1 MFEEIIDQ
9 DLAKQMVGNCIREGT
24 LPSALLFYGPEGV
37 GKRTFA
43 LVIARVLNCS
53 EVEEGCCGRCASCK
67 AIGDLVHPNL
77 RVIFPVRRAGSLE
90 GLPEP
95 ELYDRQGTISIDLVR
110 ILKRE
115 ATLAPY
121 QKGKRVF
128 VVLDADRMTE
138 EARNAFLKLLEEPPA
153 DTVLILTTS
162 RPNELSL
169 TTLSRCQRIRFGR
182 LPHDEIENA
191 LVSKKGADR
200 KRARLV
206 ASLSGGSL
214 GRAERMLEEYAEEH
228 RLGTFDFVL
237 NRTPEDDLEVL
248 DLAQSLVN
256 DDMVYSSL
264 EVTESILRDLLA
276 VKMGAG
282 ETVVN
287 RDQMELLEKGA
298 RGRAWREICDMID
311 EVEEASIELGRNVNP
326 RLVLFNMLSRIHEK
340 DLAGAGV

>member
-1 MFEEIIDQ
+1 MFENIINQ
-9 DLAKQMVGNCIREGT
+9 DLAKRMLANCVREGT

-43 LVIARVLNCS
+43 LVVARVLNCS
-53 EVEEGCCGRCASCK
+53 EVEEGCCGRCASCR
-67 AIGDLVHPNL
+67 AIADLVHPNL
-77 RVIFPVRRAGSLE
+77 RVLFPVRKAGSLE
-90 GLPEP
+90 GLPEQ
-95 ELYDRQGTISIDLVR
+95 ELYDRQGTIGIDMVR

-115 ATLAPY
+115 ASLAPY

-169 TTLSRCQRIRFGR
+169 TTLSRCQKVRFSR
-182 LPHDEIENA
+182 LSPEEIENA
-191 LVSKKGADR
+191 LVDTKGADG

-206 ASLSGGSL
+206 ASLCGGSL
-214 GRAERMLEEYAEEH
+214 GRAETMLEEYAEEH
-228 RLGTFDFVL
+228 RLSTFDFMLTRV
-237 NRTPEDDLEVL
+237 PEDDLEIL
-248 DLAQSLVN
+248 DLAQNIVN

-264 EVTESILRDLLA
+264 EVAESILRDLLA

-287 RDQMELLEKGA
+287 RDQMGLLETGA
-298 RGRAWREICDMID
+298 AGRDWREICDMIE
-311 EVEEASIELGRNVNP
+311 EVEDASQELGRNVNP
-326 RLVLFNMLSRIHEK
+326 RLVLFNLLGSVHKRR
-340 DLAGAGV
+340 LAGA